1 MQKSHAYISK
11 WCVREAG
18 KALKQVL
25 VVVILDNR
33 GSICLR
39 DRERKKEGKKER
51 EEEEEG
57 ERALIIFTGR
67 SNIRSEDKKN
77 QMNT

>member
-1 MQKSHAYISK
+1 MQKSQAYISK

-39 DRERKKEGKKER
+39 ERERKRER
-51 EEEEEG
+51 
-57 ERALIIFTGR
+57 GR
-67 SNIRSEDKKN
+67 ESTNYIHRQKQYKIRREKN

>member
-1 MQKSHAYISK
+1 MQKSQAYISK

-39 DRERKKEGKKER
+39 ERERKRGR
-51 EEEEEG
+51 ESTNYIH
-57 ERALIIFTGR
+57 RQKQYK
-67 SNIRSEDKKN
+67 IRRETN

>member
-39 DRERKKEGKKER
+39 ERERKKERKKER
-51 EEEEEG
+51 EEEG